1 MASPGVAGGGRAV
14 IFQATCGGRV
24 VRVEVKGRDGRY
36 TVSLD
41 GRPIEVDVR
50 DTGRGFL
57 SLLVAGRSHDVGVE
71 RRDGQWRVSL
81 REGEVEVALTETGRA
96 ALVTHRKAAAGPQ
109 RVSAP
114 MPGKVVRVLAAAG
127 VEVRTGQGLVVI
139 EAMKMENEIRAPR
152 DGRVREIAVREQQA
166 VESGALLAV
175 LE

>member
-1 MASPGVAGGGRAV
+1 MIYEAVAGSR
-14 IFQATCGGRV
+14 T
-24 VRVEVKGRDGRY
+24 VRVEVRGREGRY

-50 DTGRGFL
+50 DLGRGFL
-57 SLLVAGRSHDVGVE
+57 GLILDGRSHDVGVE
-71 RRDGQWRVSL
+71 RQDGRWRVSL
-81 REGEVEVALTETGRA
+81 RRGILDVVLTETGRGG
-96 ALVTHRKAAAGPQ
+96 LVAHRKAAGGPQ

-114 MPGKVVRVLAAAG
+114 MPGKVVRVLASAG
-127 VEVRTGQGLVVI
+127 AEVRAGQGIVVM

-152 DGRVREIAVREQQA
+152 DGRIKEVAVREQQA